1 MLLDITLVVTLLLFI
16 VNDQIWFNLLFTCFI
31 YFNLPQLHHN
41 SNRNKQKVTTV
52 SSKLTQL

>member
-16 VNDQIWFNLLFTCFI
+16 INNQIWFNLLFTCFI
-31 YFNLPQLHHN
+31 YYFNFPQLHRN

-52 SSKLTQL
+52 IAS